1 MEAVLRA
8 RRSPGVTEKKKF
20 IEVALPLESIN
31 AACKKDKDRKTSTIR
46 SIHKWFA
53 RMPVPALRAL
63 IFAALVDDPDDEQE
77 RDVLMRLIE
86 DLVVSGTESPAPEV
100 IAAARRRIGSMGES
114 LPLVLDPF
122 CGGGSTL
129 VEAQRLGLPAYGSD
143 LNPIPV
149 LMSTALT
156 QLPPTVVGRPP
167 LHQDGVLG
175 GGSWDGLSGFLSD
188 VRHYAR
194 RVREHAYAALEGVY
208 PMGPNGDAVS
218 AWIWA
223 RTVES
228 PDPRYQG
235 AHVPLV
241 SNWWLSKRNGERA
254 FISPNVDRDNKHIT
268 FGIATS
274 GEPRP
279 PSKGECLFSGAPI
292 SFKNIRDK
300 GKSDELGL
308 TLLAVVTNSKQG
320 RYRAPD
326 EHQVSAAEAAVPDNP
341 LNLDLPE
348 SALGFRVQGY
358 GMHSWGQLFTP
369 RQQLSLS
376 TFADIVNLVPTW
388 VREDGGDDDLAV
400 AISTVLGLGVGKLS
414 QQASCL
420 CRWFID
426 GRNGAGGVL
435 AAFGSHHLSMSWDFV
450 ETNPFGG
457 SVGDWLQVV
466 EGALGAF
473 SSVAADGPPAMVRQA
488 DARAVN
494 GELAGRCLV
503 VTDPPYFSAVGYA
516 NLSDYFYP
524 WIRRAL
530 RSTYPELLATVATP
544 KGGELIAEPARHRTA
559 DEARDYFI
567 DGFTETFSS
576 LRNASRPDLP
586 LLIVYAFKEQQ
597 SDSDGAIAAGW
608 EAMLEAV
615 IRAGLGIVGT
625 WPIHGTGSARMR
637 GQKSNALATYVVM
650 VCRPWSGADRVSRR
664 EFASALRAELGNA
677 VKLLQ
682 QAAIAPVDLA
692 QAVIGPGMGV
702 FTRYEAVIE
711 ASGRP
716 MSVRDALLLIN
727 AVLAELIE
735 EQEGE
740 LDPDSRWALIWF
752 EQHQFTEGSFGEADA
767 LARAKVTSVD
777 ALVRSGIVDSRGGK
791 VRLLRR
797 DELPDDY
804 DPRGDTRPTVWEM
817 TQHLVKALAGDGE
830 TAAASLLARLGSS
843 AGAARDLTYRLY
855 GICSQKG
862 WSEEAQVYNALAAS
876 WSEVAR
882 LESEVAAS
890 VQQERLL

>member
-1 MEAVLRA
+1 
-8 RRSPGVTEKKKF
+8 VTDKKKL
-20 IEVALPLESIN
+20 IEVALPLEAIN

-63 IFAALVDDPDDEQE
+63 IFAALVDDPNDEGE
-77 RDVLMRLIE
+77 RKELMRLIE
-86 DLVVSGTESPAPEV
+86 ELVASGTESPPPETV
-100 IAAARRRIGSMGES
+100 VAARRRIASSEDN

-129 VEAQRLGLPAYGSD
+129 VEAQRLGLRSYGSD

-156 QLPPTVVGRPP
+156 QLPPSVVGKAPLRPT
-167 LHQDGVLG
+167 DALG
-175 GGSWDGLSGFLSD
+175 GGSWGGLSGFLGD

-194 RVREHAYAALEGVY
+194 RVREHAQAGLASAY
-208 PMGPNGDAVS
+208 PVGPNGDPVS

-235 AHVPLV
+235 VHVPLV
-241 SNWWLSKRNGERA
+241 SNWWLSKRKGERA
-254 FISPNVDRDNKHIT
+254 FISPRVDHDRRSVSYE
-268 FGIATS
+268 IAS
-274 GEPRP
+274 NGEPGP
-279 PSKGECLFSGAPI
+279 SSKGHCIFSGAPI
-292 SFKNIRDK
+292 SFKYIREK
-300 GKSDELGL
+300 GKNDELGL
-308 TLLAVVTNSKQG
+308 ALLAVVTSSKHG
-320 RYRAPD
+320 RYHAPD
-326 EHQVSAAEAAVPDNP
+326 DEQVAAAQSSVPDKP
-341 LNLDLPE
+341 LELDLPE
-348 SALGFRVQGY
+348 RALGFRVQGY

-376 TFADIVNLVPTW
+376 TFADAVSLVPKW
-388 VREDGGDDDLAV
+388 VREDGGDEELAL
-400 AISTVLGLGVGKLS
+400 AISTVLGLVVGKLS
-414 QQASCL
+414 QQSSCL

-473 SSVAADGPPAMVRQA
+473 TSVASDGPPSVVRQA
-488 DARAVN
+488 DARSVN
-494 GELAGRCLV
+494 GDLVRECLV

-530 RSTYPELLATVATP
+530 RSSYPELLATVATP
-544 KGGELIAEPARHRTA
+544 KGGELIAEPARHNSA
-559 DEARDYFI
+559 DEAREYFI
-567 DGFTETFSS
+567 EGFTTTFYS
-576 LRNASRPDLP
+576 LKNASRADLP
-586 LLIVYAFKEQQ
+586 LLIVYAFKEQA
-597 SDSDGAIAAGW
+597 DADGTIAAGW

-615 IRAGLGIVGT
+615 LRAGLGIVGT

-650 VCRPWSGADRVSRR
+650 VCRPARGVDRVSRR
-664 EFASALRAELGNA
+664 EFAAALRAELGSA

-682 QAAIAPVDLA
+682 AAAIAPVDLA

-711 ASGRP
+711 ADGNP

-740 LDPDSRWALIWF
+740 LDPDSRWALTWF
-752 EQHQFTEGSFGEADA
+752 EQHQFADGPFGQADA

-777 ALVRSGIVDSRGGK
+777 ALDRSGIVDSRAGR

-797 DELPDDY
+797 DELPDGY
-804 DPRGDTRPTVWEM
+804 DPQGDTRPTVWEM
-817 TQHLVKALAGDGE
+817 TQHLAKALAHGGE
-830 TAAASLLARLGSS
+830 RAAASLLVALGSN

-855 GICSQKG
+855 GICSAKG
-862 WSEEAQVYNALAAS
+862 WSEEAQIYNALAAS

-890 VQQERLL
+890 SQQQTIL